1 VRLLVIA
8 MRGGL
13 GDAPGRACAGRACVR
28 VRAVRVCLCG
38 PCVCGSL
45 ARVTRD
51 RGACRDTSQRAA
63 VTARAVTARAVTAR
77 AVTARAVT
85 ARVAGSF
92 LTLLGTR
99 GFSFSAAWCVCV
111 CVACGRVACVRAQQ
125 GAAYTLLTAT
135 ETKTAGILVCVM
147 CHVLVTHDVSH
158 IGNI

>member
-1 VRLLVIA
+1 VRLVVIA
-8 MRGGL
+8 MGGAW
-13 GDAPGRACAGRACVR
+13 GVRRVAP
-28 VRAVRVCLCG
+28 VRAVRVCVCG
-38 PCVCGSL
+38 PFVCGSL
-45 ARVTRD
+45 ARVTCD
-51 RGACRDTSQRAA
+51 SGACRDTSQRA
-63 VTARAVTARAVTAR
+63 AVTAR

-99 GFSFSAAWCVCV
+99 GFSFPAAWCVCV